1 MRLRRVIACL
11 VFSLTL
17 TSCRSMAAE
26 PSPLPPEVQRR
37 VSTVLLARSI
47 RAYSAMAHAGSNCL
61 VKSGR
66 LQQVQADRALAI
78 SLQELGISPAVLLN
92 PLVQQVS
99 PRLQALLL
107 EDCSLDP
114 EREQEALSMIRD
126 DL

>member
-1 MRLRRVIACL
+1 MRLRRVIASL
-11 VFSLTL
+11 VFSMTL
-17 TSCRSMAAE
+17 ISCRSMAAE
-26 PSPLPPEVQRR
+26 TSPLPPDVQRR

-61 VKSGR
+61 VKSAQ
-66 LQQVQADRALAI
+66 LQQVQADRALVI

-92 PLVQQVS
+92 PLVQKVS

-114 EREQEALSMIRD
+114 EREHEALRMMQE

>member
-11 VFSLTL
+11 VFSLAFA
-17 TSCRSMAAE
+17 SCRSMAAE
-26 PSPLPPEVQRR
+26 PSSLPPEVKRR

-47 RAYSAMAHAGSNCL
+47 RAYSAMAQAGSNCL

-78 SLQELGISPAVLLN
+78 SLEELGISPAVLLN
-92 PLVQQVS
+92 PLVQKVS

-114 EREQEALSMIRD
+114 DKEQEALSMMRD
-126 DL
+126 EL

>member
-17 TSCRSMAAE
+17 TSCRSIATE
-26 PSPLPPEVQRR
+26 QSPLPPEVQRR

-66 LQQVQADRALAI
+66 LQQLQADRALAI
-78 SLQELGISPAVLLN
+78 SLQALGISPAVLLN

-107 EDCSLDP
+107 DDCSLDP
-114 EREQEALSMIRD
+114 EREQEALSMFQN